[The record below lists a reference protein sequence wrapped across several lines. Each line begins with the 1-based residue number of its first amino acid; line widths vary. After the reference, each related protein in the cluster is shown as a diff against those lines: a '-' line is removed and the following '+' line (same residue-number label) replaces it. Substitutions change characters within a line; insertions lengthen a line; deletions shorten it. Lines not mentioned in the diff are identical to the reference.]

1 MVQKTVGYL
10 TIIAIALGGLTACA
24 STTQEIP
31 AAETAIPTAVPEITP
46 QRESAIIDEV
56 IAPSET
62 EIENTLVIALAH
74 PPTSLDPAD
83 HRDRESEIVLR
94 NLFDGLVT
102 RDAGGNVYPELAEEV
117 HWVDELTL
125 LIKLRKGI
133 TFHNGE
139 ELGTDDV
146 QFTFERIMQEN
157 GIDFPT
163 PHTSQRQ
170 DLIAPVLS
178 VEAQDDYTVVM
189 HLSQPWPNALQMLIH
204 QPIVSK
210 GYWEEAGGGGFNS
223 QPVGTGPFRF
233 VSAETRL
240 RGIVMERY
248 PDYYGG
254 AAELP
259 PVEEA
264 CVERVVFKV
273 ISQEMARVQALLAGE
288 VDFLNDISPEF
299 CQQLSNTPGIQVFS
313 VPGTHPLWLEMNVKK
328 APFDDV
334 RVRRAL
340 NYAINKEEIIAEVY
354 QGRGTALAG
363 ALSPLNNYADQSL
376 APYPYNPIKAR
387 EMLTEA
393 GWNDEDGDGSLER
406 NGERLV
412 IQLNSIESLRTLAEV
427 IARQLQVI
435 GSDTELHFWDYAQIK
450 PELMKCE
457 HGAFL
462 RGWGDSSF
470 DPIGHIEGKW
480 HSYVNGGTYGN
491 GNFSCFSN
499 PRVDELIELGELTI
513 DAAARKELYNE
524 AQQIIYSEAPAVF
537 LILPYT
543 CSAATERVL
552 NWVPAA
558 DGSLNL
564 HDVCL
569 AE

>member
-24 STTQEIP
+24 SKTQEIP

-288 VDFLNDISPEF
+288 
-299 CQQLSNTPGIQVFS
+299 SNTPGIQVFS

-354 QGRGTALAG
+354 QGRGTA
-363 ALSPLNNYADQSL
+363 
-376 APYPYNPIKAR
+376 
-387 EMLTEA
+387 LTEA